1 VSLLLLFRPMS
12 GIGGEPEPEPEPE
25 PEVVVDRRPV
35 RGRRYEIIE
44 DPDKLCEE
52 LKREEKLV
60 EKEKKTLKILVK
72 RRPSLEGRLY
82 QQLEARIE
90 KLEAKIDDRLER
102 MAVIAAAIQCG
113 LDKLDE
119 EYDDDEDIL
128 NLS

>member
-1 VSLLLLFRPMS
+1 MSLLLLFRPMS

-25 PEVVVDRRPV
+25 PEVVAEPRGRS
-35 RGRRYEIIE
+35 GRRYRLVE
-44 DPDKLCEE
+44 DPDKLCDE

-82 QQLEARIE
+82 QQLELRIE

>member
-1 VSLLLLFRPMS
+1 MS
-12 GIGGEPEPEPEPE
+12 GIGGEPEPEPEPQ
-25 PEVVVDRRPV
+25 PEVVVERRHV
-35 RGRRYEIIE
+35 GGRRYRVIE

-72 RRPSLEGRLY
+72 RRPSLEGALY
-82 QQLEARIE
+82 QQLEVRIE
-90 KLEAKIDDRLER
+90 KLEAKIDDRLEK
-102 MAVIAAAIQCG
+102 IALLAASIQCG